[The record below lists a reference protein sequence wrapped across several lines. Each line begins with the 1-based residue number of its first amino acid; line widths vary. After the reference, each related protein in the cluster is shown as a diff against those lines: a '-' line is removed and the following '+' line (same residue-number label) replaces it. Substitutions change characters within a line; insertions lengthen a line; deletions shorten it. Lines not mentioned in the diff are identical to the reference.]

1 MSDFLNSKL
10 GPMVAAQKVVED
22 IHVAIDAG
30 STQTRGAVFTKDAQ
44 MGNPLLVDSN
54 YDIIDRDISHVVSPG
69 TDVFSNLL
77 FEVKDVT
84 EGKSDKQFEEI
95 TVVKGDL
102 LAALTSSKQVTSS
115 SASKIDQVATYVN
128 IVCNIA
134 LLLVDY
140 YTDHGTQEH
149 ITVHPVVSLPPEDTK
164 FQHRTETYRK
174 RLSGSYIVKLP
185 RLNVEV
191 AFTIEND
198 LRIISEPEAV
208 AVFATVE
215 GALADE
221 EDSVVC
227 VLDIGGRSA
236 GITFIDNKQLLIDSC
251 VTVPL
256 GGARLL
262 SILGRNI
269 ANAFDI
275 QEPQANRLVRALGT
289 GFFKIGSQKLNVT
302 EQLNAAKREFAKM
315 MFNDLMVA
323 IDTNGIQMQN
333 ISKVYCSGRT
343 FGEAP
348 DSPSILFD
356 LEKMFKTKSPYTA
369 FVQVDKP
376 NPILYGLTY
385 NGIMYA

>member
-10 GPMVAAQKVVED
+10 SPLVEAESAISDIYVAVD
-22 IHVAIDAG
+22 TG
-30 STQTRGAVFTKDAQ
+30 STQTRGVVFTKDAQ
-44 MGNPLLVDSN
+44 MRTPLLVDSN
-54 YDIIDRDISHVVSPG
+54 YDIIDRDISHVTSPG
-69 TDVFSNLL
+69 ADVFSNLL
-77 FEVKDVT
+77 FEIKDTT
-84 EGKSDKQFEEI
+84 EGKTDKQVEDV

-128 IVCNIA
+128 IICNIA

-140 YTDHGTQEH
+140 YADNGIQKHV
-149 ITVHPVVSLPPEDTK
+149 IVHPVVSLPPEDTK

-174 RLSGSYIVKLP
+174 RLRGDYIVKLP

-191 AFTIEND
+191 SFTIAED
-198 LRIISEPEAV
+198 FKIISEPEAV

-236 GITFIDNKQLLIDSC
+236 GVTFIDNKQLLIDSC
-251 VTVPL
+251 VTIPL

-275 QEPQANRLVRALGT
+275 QEPQVSRLTRALST
-289 GFFKIGSQKLNVT
+289 GFFKIGAQKLNVV
-302 EQLNAAKREFAKM
+302 EQLNAAKQEFAKM
-315 MFNDLMVA
+315 MFNELMIA
-323 IDTNGIQMQN
+323 IDTNGVQMQN

-343 FGEAP
+343 FGEAQ
-348 DSPSILFD
+348 DSPSIMYD
-356 LEKMFKTKSPYTA
+356 LEKMYKTKSPYTS
-369 FVQVDKP
+369 FVQVSKP